1 VPEPITGNLKFS
13 AEINMGLVALGTVVF
28 GEVSVVDAHDESA
41 KRAVVASETA
51 NRDFALELV
60 NIASPIY

>member
-1 VPEPITGNLKFS
+1 VPEPITGNSKFS
-13 AEINMGLVALGTVVF
+13 AEIKIGLVALGTVVV
-28 GEVSVVDAHDESA
+28 GKVSVVDAQDESA

-51 NRDFALELV
+51 NIDFALELV

>member
-1 VPEPITGNLKFS
+1 VPEPITGNSKFS
-13 AEINMGLVALGTVVF
+13 AEIKIGLVALGTVVL

>member
-1 VPEPITGNLKFS
+1 
-13 AEINMGLVALGTVVF
+13 MGLVALGTVVED
-28 GEVSVVDAHDESA
+28 EVSVVDAHDGSA
-41 KRAVVASETA
+41 KRAVAASETA

>member
-1 VPEPITGNLKFS
+1 
-13 AEINMGLVALGTVVF
+13 MGLVALGTVVE
-28 GEVSVVDAHDESA
+28 GEVSVVDAHDEST

>member
-1 VPEPITGNLKFS
+1 VPEPITGKSKFS
-13 AEINMGLVALGTVVF
+13 AEINIGLVALGTVAE

-41 KRAVVASETA
+41 KRAVAASETA